1 MFQTVSG
8 MPLRLKFR
16 NICTRRQITMLEN
29 SDPKRFAYAISDK
42 RVDSTQKS
50 NIDIDICFQLKNQ
63 LNKFSLKVLFL
74 KVKSVQDQKSNVI
87 AILDKSTVKPRYFES
102 QSYESPGFFELY
114 PKSRQKVHCIAPKI
128 IRLFRVSE
136 IRGSVPSIR

>member
-1 MFQTVSG
+1 MFQIVSG

-63 LNKFSLKVLFL
+63 LNKFNLKALFL
-74 KVKSVQDQKSNVI
+74 KVKSVQDQKSNFI
-87 AILDKSTVKPRYFES
+87 AILDKSSSF
-102 QSYESPGFFELY
+102 
-114 PKSRQKVHCIAPKI
+114 
-128 IRLFRVSE
+128 LFGLVTN
-136 IRGSVPSIR
+136 